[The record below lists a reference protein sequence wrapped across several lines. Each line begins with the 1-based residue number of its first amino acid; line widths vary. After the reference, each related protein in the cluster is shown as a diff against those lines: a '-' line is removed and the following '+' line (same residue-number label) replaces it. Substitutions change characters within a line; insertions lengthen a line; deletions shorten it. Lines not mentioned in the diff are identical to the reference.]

1 MLNASISAHLGMPET
16 TVSGASKAGVGQHG
30 QDAPGRALGRRD
42 SRECVS
48 PVPITSALL
57 RDGPQERIQETK
69 RLDSK
74 PSPDQTFWHP
84 PEEIA
89 AGVLYLT
96 SPESAFVSGAELIID
111 GGIATL

>member
-1 MLNASISAHLGMPET
+1 MRQPGADHLSAPARWT
-16 TVSGASKAGVGQHG
+16 
-30 QDAPGRALGRRD
+30 PGKN
-42 SRECVS
+42 SRN
-48 PVPITSALL
+48 
-57 RDGPQERIQETK
+57 Q